1 MTAPFRFLPLL
12 LLASTHAI
20 AGQAD
25 HNAARAAVQ
34 AGEVQPLES
43 ILSGLPAQVSG
54 ELLDAQLQR
63 TDHNWRYI
71 LKILDS
77 QGQMREVTV
86 DGATGAVLLVEGR

>member
-1 MTAPFRFLPLL
+1 MIAPFRLLPLL
-12 LLASTHAI
+12 FLASTQTV

-25 HNAARAAVQ
+25 HDAARAAVQ
-34 AGEVQPLES
+34 AGEVRPLEA
-43 ILSGLPAQVSG
+43 ILAGLPTQVAG

-63 TDHNWRYI
+63 SADHWRYV
-71 LKILDS
+71 LKLLDS